1 MNIKPKTLAR
11 TKTTKALNLE
21 TNIQRNAIIIRPH
34 HLGVVGVS
42 GSAIEGDSD
51 GDNYER
57 FEWLFVG
64 LDEIRFEPVDRFQ
77 SIRYLSLTNERILV
91 EVHDVWSP
99 AKIFSPESANWYPPD
114 PSTSL
119 RQGERKKQPNV
130 QRGRT
135 AVILRFSSSF
145 LIRRDAPPLRARP
158 RATHRCGGCGGRL
171 PRLFSG

>member
-1 MNIKPKTLAR
+1 MESSQDFFPRIGKLVSSGPLA
-11 TKTTKALNLE
+11 
-21 TNIQRNAIIIRPH
+21 
-34 HLGVVGVS
+34 
-42 GSAIEGDSD
+42 
-51 GDNYER
+51 
-57 FEWLFVG
+57 
-64 LDEIRFEPVDRFQ
+64 
-77 SIRYLSLTNERILV
+77 
-91 EVHDVWSP
+91 
-99 AKIFSPESANWYPPD
+99 
-114 PSTSL
+114 STSL